1 MLDDARSGSDGARL
15 FANPREIVRAD
26 RPDEVAP
33 ALARLRAA
41 QAEGLHAAGFMA
53 FEAGHALEPRLAPL
67 ARPGKL
73 LWFGLFDAPRHI
85 PADRVLAELPDP
97 AAAWAG
103 TPKPMIDPLAYA
115 AAFDRVQDYIAAGDI
130 YQANL
135 TYRAEVPCFGAP
147 LALYARLRRY
157 ALSGWGGVLFDGEDW
172 LLSLSPELF
181 FTLEDGHVTVRPMK
195 GTAARLPDPAADA
208 RAAEQL
214 ASDSKQRAENLMI
227 VDLLRN
233 DLSRLATPGSVRVTR
248 AFAVETYPT
257 VHQMTSTVEA
267 RLTDGRDAVDLL
279 AAIFPCGSVT
289 GAPKIRAIEII
300 EEVETLARGPYTGSI
315 GWLGPQGSAGFNV
328 AIRTL
333 SITKGRKSAILGLGS
348 GIVADSQREA
358 EWREC
363 MAKGEFVTM
372 ASRPFDL
379 IETMHFDAIEGFV
392 DLDRHMARMKASAD
406 ALGFAFNRHD
416 CRNDL
421 QAATFRLAD
430 SAKIRLL
437 LARSG
442 ALAIEVRPLP
452 ETPTE
457 TVAVKLV
464 PLPTTRDDFRLQ
476 HKTSDRAFLDK
487 ARHEAGTFEVIF
499 VDEDGYLTEGSF
511 TNIFV
516 ERDGVLHT
524 PLIGALMPGVLRARL
539 LDEGK
544 AIETALKPDDLTN
557 GFFIGN
563 ALRGLMPA
571 RLI

>member
-1 MLDDARSGSDGARL
+1 MLDDARPGSDGARL
-15 FANPREIVRAD
+15 FADPCEIIRAD
-26 RPDEVAP
+26 TPEEVAP

-41 QAEGLHAAGFMA
+41 QAEELHAAGYMA

-73 LWFGLFDAPRHI
+73 LWFGLFGAPRHMS
-85 PADRVLAELPDP
+85 ADELAAQLPDP
-97 AAAWAG
+97 ASAWAG
-103 TPKPMIDPLAYA
+103 APKPLIDRHEYA
-115 AAFDRVQDYIAAGDI
+115 AAFDKVQAYIAAGDI

-135 TYRAEVPCFGAP
+135 TYRAEVPCFGPP
-147 LALYARLRRY
+147 LALYARLRAH
-157 ALSGWGGVLFDGEDW
+157 ALSGWGGVVFDGEDW
-172 LLSLSPELF
+172 LVSLSPELF
-181 FTLEDGHVTVRPMK
+181 FTLEDGHITVRPMK
-195 GTAARLPDPAADA
+195 GTATRLPDPAADA
-208 RAAEQL
+208 KAAEQL
-214 ASDSKQRAENLMI
+214 AADPKQRAENLMI

-233 DLSRLATPGSVRVTR
+233 DLSRVAVPGSVRVTQ

-257 VHQMTSTVEA
+257 VHQMTSTIEA
-267 RLTDGRDAVDLL
+267 RLADGHDAVDLIAKL
-279 AAIFPCGSVT
+279 FPCGSVT

-300 EEVETLARGPYTGSI
+300 EEVERLARGPYTGSI

-333 SITKGRKSAILGLGS
+333 SIGSGRKSAILGLGS
-348 GIVADSQREA
+348 GIVADSEREA

-363 MAKGEFVTM
+363 MAKGEFVAM

-379 IETMHFDAIEGFV
+379 IETMHFDAIEGFM
-392 DLDRHMARMKASAD
+392 DLDRHMARMKSSAD
-406 ALGFAFNRHD
+406 ALGFHFNRHD

-457 TVAVKLV
+457 AVNVKIV
-464 PLPTTRDDFRLQ
+464 PLPTSRDDFRLQ
-476 HKTSDRAFLDK
+476 HKTSDRVFLDE
-487 ARHEAGTFEVIF
+487 ARHAAGTFEVVF
-499 VDEDGYLTEGSF
+499 VDQDGYLTEGSF

-516 ERDGVLHT
+516 ERDGVLRT

-544 AIETALKPDDLTN
+544 AVEAALKPEDLAD